1 MDYLFHLK
9 ISSSLAV
16 RTEEICSLSFDV
28 SVSKNIKCFTVSARA
43 VSSDGTARVTLRQ
56 GAHAALMTTC
66 ITLPWCHYN
75 SAPWNWSVLALW
87 QLVNP
92 PLSSSVSTIPKT
104 ICSLGCQNKAYFP
117 ATLKSL
123 ESHPRPVTR
132 LYVHHDRPPISHLLP
147 DTCSKYV
154 MLKDMCN
161 PSKTSKM
168 RNLNIIQIQIL
179 ATLVHI
185 VYITVAIK

>member
-1 MDYLFHLK
+1 MSRFLK
-9 ISSSLAV
+9 ILNVLPSLPELWV
-16 RTEEICSLSFDV
+16 RMALSELHYVKARMPHSWQPALHCPDV
-28 SVSKNIKCFTVSARA
+28 ITI
-43 VSSDGTARVTLRQ
+43 LR
-56 GAHAALMTTC
+56 
-66 ITLPWCHYN
+66 
-75 SAPWNWSVLALW
+75 PWNWSVLALW
-87 QLVNP
+87 ELVNP

-123 ESHPRPVTR
+123 ESHPRPVTQ